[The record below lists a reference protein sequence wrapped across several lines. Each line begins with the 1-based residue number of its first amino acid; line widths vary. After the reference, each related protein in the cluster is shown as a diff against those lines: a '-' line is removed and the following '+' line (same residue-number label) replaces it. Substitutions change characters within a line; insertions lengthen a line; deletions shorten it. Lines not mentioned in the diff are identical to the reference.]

1 MRVPRL
7 KSFPKAL
14 LLVGAIVILL
24 FPSNADAYI
33 DPGAGS
39 MAYQALLVI
48 ALGAGVFIR
57 QWYGRAKHFVA
68 SFVKREG
75 AEGET
80 AAKR

>member
-1 MRVPRL
+1 MSGPRM
-7 KSFPKAL
+7 KSFPRAL
-14 LLVGAIVILL
+14 LLVGALVILL
-24 FPSNADAYI
+24 FPSNAAAYI

-39 MAYQALLVI
+39 MAYQALLVV

-57 QWYGRAKHFVA
+57 QWYGRVKHFVS

-75 AEGET
+75 AEGDT